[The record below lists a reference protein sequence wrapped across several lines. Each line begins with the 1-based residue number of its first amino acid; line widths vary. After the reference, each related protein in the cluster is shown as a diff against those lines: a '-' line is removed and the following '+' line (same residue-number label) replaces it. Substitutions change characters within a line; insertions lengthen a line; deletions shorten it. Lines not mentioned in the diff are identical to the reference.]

1 MSYIGN
7 EPRFTQFPSKFFNG
21 DGTAMTV
28 SLDYAPPNKAALLV
42 FISGVRQDTD
52 AYTLSGT
59 SLTFTGSVPSGTDN
73 VQVVHLGLTVQVPAP
88 ADDTITTAKIQDDAV
103 TTAKIADDNVTTA
116 KILDNNVTLAKL
128 DDGTQGDILYYG
140 ASGAPARLG
149 FGTSGDFL
157 KTQGTGANPVW
168 ATITE
173 YDDTGVQD
181 DIALL
186 GFKVATNGSL
196 GKYNLVDQTEDAFMD
211 ATGVDASAS
220 TNELRNATGNYYV
233 GATTGA
239 VTVSGNYDSSAV
251 DGDYTYYKW
260 TGTTSSGTYTTD
272 VEQDYTYLVVAGGGA
287 GGRIDHPPVGGAGGG
302 GGGGVRSGTLTIA
315 AGTISGITVGAGG
328 VARTG
333 GGTHSDDEGDDSV
346 FSTITSTG
354 GGYGGFSANPNS
366 GNGGGSGGS
375 GGGGGARG
383 AGTTPAS
390 GNVPSTS
397 PAQGYDGGAG
407 SSGDS
412 GGGGGGAGGV
422 GADGVGSSTGGNGG
436 VGVSSSIT
444 GSAVF
449 YGGGG
454 GGGCQGGGSGDG
466 GDGGNGGGGDGEG
479 ADSNDQEAGTA
490 NTGGGGGGAGAGGN
504 GMDGGSGIVVIR
516 RQTLGDVPGGN
527 LTLIANSTT
536 AEAVP
541 TKGDMVMT
549 YTDGVGT
556 ATLNTD
562 LKGYVSRDNGTTYT
576 QGTLASQG
584 TTGGHTIVTF
594 HNLDISS
601 QPSGSAMR
609 YKIETLNQS
618 AGVKETRIQ
627 AVSLGWS

>member
-7 EPRFTQFPSKFFNG
+7 EPRFTQFPSKYFNG
-21 DGTAMTV
+21 DGSAMTV

-52 AYTLSGT
+52 AYTISGT
-59 SLTFTGSVPSGTDN
+59 SLTFTGSVPSGTNN

-168 ATITE
+168 ATVTE
-173 YDDTGVQD
+173 YDDSGVQD

-196 GKYNLVDQTEDAFMD
+196 GKYDLVDQTEDAFMD

-220 TNELRNATGNYYV
+220 TNELRNAAGNYYV
-233 GATTGA
+233 GATSGA

-287 GGRIDHPPVGGAGGG
+287 GGRIDYAPVGGG
-302 GGGGVRSGTLTIA
+302 GGGGAGGVRTGTLTVA
-315 AGTISGITVGAGG
+315 VGTISGITVGAGG
-328 VARTG
+328 TAVTSGYA
-333 GGTHSDDEGDDSV
+333 HSGDKGDDSV
-346 FSTITSTG
+346 FSTITGTG
-354 GGYGGFSANPNS
+354 GGAGGHSADPNS
-366 GNGGGSGGS
+366 FNGGQTGGS
-375 GGGGGARG
+375 AGGGGARG
-383 AGTTPAS
+383 AGTVATA
-390 GNVPSTS
+390 GNEGGYS
-397 PAQGYDGGAG
+397 PVEGYAGGAG
-407 SSGDS
+407 STGDN
-412 GGGGGGAGGV
+412 GGGGGGASEVGGDAPS
-422 GADGVGSSTGGNGG
+422 GSADGGNGG
-436 VGVSSSIT
+436 DGISSAIDGT
-444 GSAVF
+444 PTY

-454 GGGCQGGGSGDG
+454 GGGCQNPAGDG
-466 GDGGNGGGGDGEG
+466 GDGGQGGGGAGEPG
-479 ADSNDQEAGTA
+479 PAPAAASGTA
-490 NTGGGGGGAGAGGN
+490 NTGGGGGGAGSSGDGG
-504 GMDGGSGIVVIR
+504 DGGSGIVIVR
-516 RQTLGDVPGGN
+516 RPTLGDIPGGN

-562 LKGYVSRDNGTTYT
+562 LKGYVSRDNGSTYT
-576 QGTLASQG
+576 QGTLESQG